1 MNSICFIS
9 SSRADYDLL
18 SPLMKRVNS
27 SADLSF
33 QFVVSG
39 SHFIENQGLTIKRI
53 IEDGFEIHKEIRFS
67 EGATK
72 NKIIRNL
79 SSSIYDYSEALT
91 DLKPDAVVLLGDRYE
106 IFGAAI
112 SAFINNIPIIH
123 LHGGELTLSAQDDA
137 FRHSISKMSTF
148 HFVAHEIYR
157 KRVIQLGENPDRVFC
172 VGPLVLDNLLRDD
185 FYNRK
190 EVEELLNFNF
200 FERNLLITFHPETL
214 KQEKN
219 QSNINQILNM
229 LRELENTGFI
239 FTAPNIDHEGDLIR
253 AQIEG
258 FVKEKSDCSLFVNS
272 MGSKLYLSTM
282 MNVDC
287 VLGNS
292 SSGVIEAPLLKIPT
306 LNLGDRQIGRIKFDT
321 VVNSN
326 INKKQMQ
333 NSLKL
338 ILSNEFKNK
347 IDNLKDPLLATSPS
361 EKIYN
366 QMTNFNF
373 SKELTKNFNDLYF
386 EHNE

>member
-1 MNSICFIS
+1 MNRICFIS

-18 SPLMKRVNS
+18 SPLMKRVDTS
-27 SADLSF
+27 KDLDF
-33 QFVVSG
+33 QLIVSG
-39 SHFIENQGLTIKRI
+39 AHFIDNQGLTIQRI
-53 IEDGFEIHKEIRFS
+53 IEDGFEIHKEIKFS
-67 EGATK
+67 EGSTR
-72 NKIIRNL
+72 NQIIRNL

-137 FRHSISKMSTF
+137 FRHSITKMSTL
-148 HFVAHEIYR
+148 HFVAHKIYR
-157 KRVIQLGENPDRVFC
+157 NRVIQLGEDPNRVCC
-172 VGPLVLDNLLRDD
+172 VGPLVLDNLLKDD
-185 FYNRK
+185 FYNTK
-190 EVEELLNFNF
+190 EVEELLNFSF

-219 QSNINQILNM
+219 QSNFNQILAV
-229 LRELENTGFI
+229 LREFENTGFI

-253 AQIEG
+253 AQIED
-258 FVKEKSDCSLFVNS
+258 FVNEKPDCSLFVNS

-306 LNLGDRQIGRIKFDT
+306 LNLGDRQTGRVKFDS
-321 VVNSN
+321 VIDCVIDKSK
-326 INKKQMQ
+326 IHE
-333 NSLKL
+333 SLKL
-338 ILSNEFKNK
+338 IFSGAFRNK
-347 IDNLKDPLLATSPS
+347 IKNLKEPFLAKSPS
-361 EKIYN
+361 EEMYN
-366 QMTNFNF
+366 EIINFDFSEKLPINF
-373 SKELTKNFNDLYF
+373 YDLEKN
-386 EHNE
+386 E